1 MIIPATF
8 VAMGSGEAVAENS
21 GPSLM
26 FIVLPQVFEGMG
38 SFAPVVGAGFFV
50 LVLFAALTSAL
61 SLVETCTSIVQDA
74 THCSRGKAL
83 ATVIVWTTLMGL
95 LVTLGYSSLSF
106 IEPLGAGTSIL
117 DFLDFISN
125 SVMMPIVA
133 LLTCIFIGWIVGPKM
148 IEEEVMLSSRFR
160 LRKVWVFMIKY
171 LAPVALVV
179 ILVAYVAQT
188 FGFFSM

>member
-1 MIIPATF
+1 
-8 VAMGSGEAVAENS
+8 MGV
-21 GPSLM
+21 
-26 FIVLPQVFEGMG
+26 
-38 SFAPVVGAGFFV
+38 GFFV

-61 SLVETCTSIVQDA
+61 SLVETCTSIIQDA

-125 SVMMPIVA
+125 SVMMPI
-133 LLTCIFIGWIVGPKM
+133 IGITDLHLHWLDCWP
-148 IEEEVMLSSRFR
+148 EDDRRRSYAFLS
-160 LRKVWVFMIKY
+160 IQ
-171 LAPVALVV
+171 AA
-179 ILVAYVAQT
+179 
-188 FGFFSM
+188 